1 MWCVL
6 STPFLPL
13 PKEYYAD
20 MLMERIDAHQPDIWL
35 INTGWTSGPYG
46 TGHRIDLADTRA
58 FVRAVLAG
66 ELDKVMYRPHHVF
79 GLRMPVSCPGVDPSI
94 LDPSANWSDPLAYDL
109 AAESLAHKFAEN
121 RLICQNSEARPL
133 A

>member
-1 MWCVL
+1 M
-6 STPFLPL
+6 PL